1 MHSVNGRVLRVRLG
15 GVHKV
20 SLHHIILASA
30 LPEPFEV
37 ARERSGVGVCED
49 VVQLRQ
55 DVRGISLERLL
66 RNRPVCHRKQQCILL
81 ENGERGEGGE
91 EQPIDIER

>member
-1 MHSVNGRVLRVRLG
+1 MLTVGYGEYVWGGYTRSPSITSSSLAPSPNPSRLPAKG
-15 GVHKV
+15 
-20 SLHHIILASA
+20 L
-30 LPEPFEV
+30 
-37 ARERSGVGVCED
+37 GVGVCED

>member
-1 MHSVNGRVLRVRLG
+1 LHGVNGRVLRVRLG

-20 SLHHIILASA
+20 SLHHIILAGS

>member
-1 MHSVNGRVLRVRLG
+1 MVLTVGYVGYVWG
-15 GVHKV
+15 GTQG
-20 SLHHIILASA
+20 LPLLASA

-37 ARERSGVGVCED
+37 ARERSGVGMCED

-55 DVRGISLERLL
+55 DVRGVSLERLL
-66 RNRPVCHRKQQCILL
+66 RNRPVCHRKKQCILL
-81 ENGERGEGGE
+81 ENGEGGEGGE